1 MQNTDLIKKDPLSL
15 EQWTKV
21 LCEQEMTI
29 FSNTAHNIY
38 NSIDKQKGAMEL
50 ASIILQDP
58 NLTAKLLKVSSSVH
72 YNPSNQKMNTI
83 SRAIVILGSNIVRE
97 LTIACSFFES
107 IISPENKQRAN
118 KEIGHAIH
126 AAVQAKEI
134 AIHCNDVSPEEVFIA
149 ALLNNIGAISFWCFG
164 GEQCRY
170 ITGLLNSGQYTSEQA
185 EEKVL
190 GFTLHDLGKNLSK
203 AWNFGGL
210 IEEAIISPDSS
221 NIRPQIVHL
230 ANEIAHSVDSGW
242 DSEKM
247 DECIIKLEQLT
258 GEGSSTTVKHLKD
271 NAKSAVKIACSFG
284 AHDASQYIQTDTPIE
299 KNTEVIDTSIEKN
312 TEVIDKKEIL
322 LQILQDITQHLS
334 GNINLNLLLEMVI
347 EGIHRG
353 LSMDRTILCILSPD
367 KKTLEEKLALGW
379 AKPINDQRK
388 IKFEISSIP
397 ANLFFKAITSS
408 SGLWAQP
415 SKDEVLFTPSV
426 INHIGKSE
434 CFLIPIH
441 SGNKPIGMIYC
452 DRSTHNQPLTEE
464 DFNTA
469 KHFSQQAVIGLA
481 LYKIK
486 KS

>member
-1 MQNTDLIKKDPLSL
+1 MMQNTDSKTEDPQSL

-29 FSNTAHNIY
+29 FSNTAHTIY

-58 NLTAKLLKVSSSVH
+58 NLTAKLLKVSNSVH

-149 ALLNNIGAISFWCFG
+149 ALLNNIGAITFWCFG
-164 GEQCRY
+164 GDQCRY
-170 ITGLLNSGQYTSEQA
+170 IAGLLNSGQYTPEQA

-190 GFTLHDLGKNLSK
+190 GFTLNDLGKNLSK
-203 AWNFGGL
+203 AWNLGGL
-210 IEEAIISPDSS
+210 IEEAIISPNSS

-230 ANEIAHSVDSGW
+230 ANEIAHSVDDGW
-242 DSEKM
+242 DSEKI
-247 DECIIKLEQLT
+247 DKCLIKLEQLT
-258 GEGSSTTVKHLKD
+258 GEDTSDIIGRLKD
-271 NAKSAVKIACSFG
+271 NAQSAVKIACNFG
-284 AHDASQYIQTDTPIE
+284 AHDASQFIKTDSPVEIPIE
-299 KNTEVIDTSIEKN
+299 PS
-312 TEVIDKKEIL
+312 TEVIDKKQIL
-322 LQILQDITQHLS
+322 LQILQDIAQHLS

-353 LSMDRTILCILSPD
+353 LSMDRTIFCILSKD
-367 KKTLEEKLALGW
+367 KKTLEEKLTLGW
-379 AKPINDQRK
+379 AKPIDDQRK
-388 IKFEISSIP
+388 IKFDISSIP

-434 CFLIPIH
+434 CFLIPIY
-441 SGNKPIGMIYC
+441 SGNKPIGLIYS
-452 DRSTHNQPLTEE
+452 DRSIHNQPLTEE

-469 KHFSQQAVIGLA
+469 KHFSQQAMIGLA

>member
-1 MQNTDLIKKDPLSL
+1 MENTATKIEDPQTLD
-15 EQWTKV
+15 QWTRV
-21 LCEQEMTI
+21 LCEQEMAI

-38 NSIDKQKGAMEL
+38 SSLDKQKGAMEL

-58 NLTAKLLKVSSSVH
+58 NLTAKLLKVSNSVH

-118 KEIGHAIH
+118 KEIAHAIH

-170 ITGLLNSGQYTSEQA
+170 IAGLLNSGQYTPEQA

-190 GFTLHDLGKNLSK
+190 GFTLNDLGKNLSK
-203 AWNFGGL
+203 AWNLGGL

-221 NIRPQIVHL
+221 NVRPQIVHL
-230 ANEIAHSVDSGW
+230 ANEIATSVDKGW

-247 DECIIKLEQLT
+247 DECLIKIEQIT
-258 GEGSSTTVKHLKD
+258 GEDSSNIVSRLKE
-271 NAKSAVKIACSFG
+271 NAKSAVKIACNFG
-284 AHDASQYIQTDTPIE
+284 AHDASQFIKTDSPVETPIE
-299 KNTEVIDTSIEKN
+299 PSI
-312 TEVIDKKEIL
+312 EVIDKKEIL
-322 LQILQDITQHLS
+322 LQILQDIAQHLS

-353 LSMDRTILCILSPD
+353 LSMDRTILCILSKD
-367 KKTLEEKLALGW
+367 KKTLDEKLALGW
-379 AKPINDQRK
+379 AKPLNDQRK
-388 IKFEISSIP
+388 IKFDISSIP
-397 ANLFFKAITSS
+397 ANLFFKAITSKT
-408 SGLWAQP
+408 GLWAQP

-426 INHIGKSE
+426 INHIGRSE

-441 SGNKPIGMIYC
+441 SDNKPIGMIYC

-464 DFNTA
+464 DFSTA

>member
-1 MQNTDLIKKDPLSL
+1 MQNTDSKIENPQTL

-21 LCEQEMTI
+21 LCEQEMAI

-38 NSIDKQKGAMEL
+38 SSIDRQKGAMEL

-58 NLTAKLLKVSSSVH
+58 NLTAKLLKVSNSVH

-107 IISPENKQRAN
+107 IISPENKHRAN

-149 ALLNNIGAISFWCFG
+149 ALLNNIGAITFWCFG

-170 ITGLLNSGQYTSEQA
+170 IAGLLNSGQYTPEQA

-190 GFTLHDLGKNLSK
+190 GFTLNDLGKSLSK
-203 AWNFGGL
+203 TWNLGGL

-230 ANEIAHSVDSGW
+230 ANEIATSVDNGW

-247 DECIIKLEQLT
+247 DECLIKLEQLT
-258 GEGSSTTVKHLKD
+258 GEDSSNIISHLKD

-284 AHDASQYIQTDTPIE
+284 AHDASQFIETDTPIDAPIE
-299 KNTEVIDTSIEKN
+299 PSI
-312 TEVIDKKEIL
+312 EVIDKKEIL
-322 LQILQDITQHLS
+322 LQILQDIAQHLS
-334 GNINLNLLLEMVI
+334 GNINLNLLIEMVI

-353 LSMDRTILCILSPD
+353 LGMDRTIFCILSKD
-367 KKTLEEKLALGW
+367 KKTLDEKLALGW
-379 AKPINDQRK
+379 AKPINDQKK
-388 IKFEISSIP
+388 IKFDISNIP
-397 ANLFFKAITSS
+397 ANLFFKAITSK

-441 SGNKPIGMIYC
+441 SDNKPIGLIYC

-469 KHFSQQAVIGLA
+469 KQFSQQAVIGLA